1 MHSTP
6 TSLGHT
12 IAACLRRLVVFS
24 LCAVPPWSFGNPAT
38 VGSEAAAACE
48 RAARQVLLAQAPGQI
63 EFALAAAPAAQA
75 NNAKDG
81 PTVLRGSA
89 RWRSA
94 TGLRSFSFSCNIDP
108 LSTEAVGLVMRETT
122 PAAAQ
127 AAPSRKLAEP
137 DLSHLSPVDC
147 ESGAA
152 AALKRRWPSVSQ
164 ISFDGAT
171 RSFLQKSAD
180 RAELHGQGRA
190 LPAADSPS
198 THFGFDCEIDPRNGR
213 VLGVRLSG

>member
-1 MHSTP
+1 MPSAPALSRHS
-6 TSLGHT
+6 L
-12 IAACLRRLVVFS
+12 AAALRGLVVVS
-24 LCAVPPWSFGNPAT
+24 LCAAPPWSFGNPVT
-38 VGSEAAAACE
+38 VDSEAAAACE
-48 RAARQVLLAQAPGQI
+48 RAARQVLVAQAPGQI

-75 NNAKDG
+75 SNAGDG
-81 PTVLRGSA
+81 PMVLRGSA

-108 LSTEAVGLVMRETT
+108 RSSESVGLVMRDTT
-122 PAAAQ
+122 PAASRP
-127 AAPSRKLAEP
+127 APALKLAEP

-152 AALKRRWPSVSQ
+152 AALKRRWPGVSR